1 MKKLGLS
8 IFILALVCVFSFKSY
23 AKENITVVGGIYF
36 HSELSSYGNWYKLKG
51 GINVWRPSN
60 VSYDWGPYRN
70 GRWFSTDDG
79 WYWDSDE
86 DYGYIAYHYGRWLY
100 DDYYGWVW
108 VPGSVWAPAWV
119 DWRYDDDYIGWAPL
133 PPYAEFSIGI
143 GISFTNNFHYGYNY
157 WNFVS
162 YTNFC
167 SPNVYNYFASN
178 KFKYRIY
185 SKTKYRNN
193 YSYNR
198 GRVINRG
205 VDLKYVRERSR
216 GNIVT
221 RDIKRVDNIRDLNK
235 RDKNYV
241 RAYDPSKK
249 RSIVDRNTRSNKSTD
264 ITKNRNN
271 VYRNKI
277 NRDIKPRNNTRNKTD
292 RNYRPKT
299 ENRPKIYRDN
309 RTKINNKPK
318 IEKRN
323 TERPTRE
330 TILKPRRNNQSQ
342 KTNIKRSSPSKSR
355 VNKNRKR

>member
-36 HSELSSYGNWYKLKG
+36 HSELSAYGNWYKLKG

-86 DYGYIAYHYGRWLY
+86 DFGYIAYHYGRWLY

-241 RAYDPSKK
+241 RSYEPFNN
-249 RSIVDRNTRSNKSTD
+249 RNIVDRDKRNDRSKVEPKNR
-264 ITKNRNN
+264 TKNIDGNKISRD
-271 VYRNKI
+271 VRPQKDTRNKI
-277 NRDIKPRNNTRNKTD
+277 
-292 RNYRPKT
+292 YR
-299 ENRPKIYRDN
+299 ENRPKVDYR
-309 RTKINNKPK
+309 PK

-323 TERPTRE
+323 IDRPTRQPE
-330 TILKPRRNNQSQ
+330 LKPRRNNQPQ
-342 KTNIKRSSPSKSR
+342 RPNNNRNTPNKER
-355 VNKNRKR
+355 VKNKRKR

>member
-8 IFILALVCVFSFKSY
+8 IFVLALVSLFSLESN
-23 AKENITVVGGIYF
+23 AKENITVDRGIYF
-36 HSELSSYGNWYKLKG
+36 HSELQSYGNWHKLKG
-51 GINVWRPSN
+51 GINVWRPSS
-60 VSYDWGPYRN
+60 VSYDWQPYKY
-70 GRWFSTDDG
+70 GRWFSTDNG

-86 DYGYIAYHYGRWLY
+86 DFGYITFHYGRWYY

-108 VPGSVWAPAWV
+108 VPGNIWAPAWV
-119 DWRYDDDYIGWAPL
+119 DWRYDNDYIGWAPL

-162 YTNFC
+162 YNNFC

-178 KFKYRIY
+178 KYKYRIY

-271 VYRNKI
+271 ESY
-277 NRDIKPRNNTRNKTD
+277 KPGRYGSEKTSCLC
-292 RNYRPKT
+292 Y
-299 ENRPKIYRDN
+299 
-309 RTKINNKPK
+309 
-318 IEKRN
+318 
-323 TERPTRE
+323 
-330 TILKPRRNNQSQ
+330 
-342 KTNIKRSSPSKSR
+342 
-355 VNKNRKR
+355 NKNAYSTAISEFLQRT

>member
-86 DYGYIAYHYGRWLY
+86 DFGYIAYHYGRWLY

-241 RAYDPSKK
+241 RSYEPFNN
-249 RSIVDRNTRSNKSTD
+249 RNIVDRDKRNDRSKVEPKNR
-264 ITKNRNN
+264 TKNIDGNKISRD
-271 VYRNKI
+271 VRPQKDTRNKI
-277 NRDIKPRNNTRNKTD
+277 
-292 RNYRPKT
+292 YR
-299 ENRPKIYRDN
+299 ENRPKVDYR
-309 RTKINNKPK
+309 PK

-323 TERPTRE
+323 IDRPTRQPE
-330 TILKPRRNNQSQ
+330 LKPRRNNQPQ
-342 KTNIKRSSPSKSR
+342 RPNNNRNTPNKER
-355 VNKNRKR
+355 VKNKRKR

>member
-8 IFILALVCVFSFKSY
+8 IFVLALVSLFSLESN
-23 AKENITVVGGIYF
+23 AKENITVDRGIYF
-36 HSELSSYGNWYKLKG
+36 HSELQSYGNWHKLKG
-51 GINVWRPSN
+51 GINVWRPSS
-60 VSYDWGPYRN
+60 VSYDWQPYKY
-70 GRWFSTDDG
+70 GRWFSTDNG

-86 DYGYIAYHYGRWLY
+86 DFGYITFHYGRWYY

-108 VPGSVWAPAWV
+108 VPGNIWAPAWV
-119 DWRYDDDYIGWAPL
+119 DWRYDNDYIGWAPL

-162 YTNFC
+162 YNNFC

-178 KFKYRIY
+178 KYKYRIY

-241 RAYDPSKK
+241 RSYEPFNN
-249 RSIVDRNTRSNKSTD
+249 RNIVDRDKRNDRSKVEPKNR
-264 ITKNRNN
+264 TKNIDGNKISRD
-271 VYRNKI
+271 VRPQKDTRNKI
-277 NRDIKPRNNTRNKTD
+277 
-292 RNYRPKT
+292 YR
-299 ENRPKIYRDN
+299 ENRPKVDYR
-309 RTKINNKPK
+309 PK

-323 TERPTRE
+323 IDRPTRQPE
-330 TILKPRRNNQSQ
+330 LKPRRNNQPQ
-342 KTNIKRSSPSKSR
+342 RPNNNRNTPNKER
-355 VNKNRKR
+355 VKNKRKR

>member
-178 KFKYRIY
+178 KYKYRIY

-193 YSYNR
+193 YSYNM

-241 RAYDPSKK
+241 RSYEPFNN
-249 RSIVDRNTRSNKSTD
+249 RNIVDRDKRNDRSKVEPKNR
-264 ITKNRNN
+264 TKNIDGNKISRD
-271 VYRNKI
+271 VRPQKDTRNKI
-277 NRDIKPRNNTRNKTD
+277 
-292 RNYRPKT
+292 YR
-299 ENRPKIYRDN
+299 ENRPKVDYR
-309 RTKINNKPK
+309 PK

-323 TERPTRE
+323 IDRPTRQPE
-330 TILKPRRNNQSQ
+330 LKPRRNNQPQ
-342 KTNIKRSSPSKSR
+342 RPNNNRNTPNKER
-355 VNKNRKR
+355 VKNKRKR

>member
-8 IFILALVCVFSFKSY
+8 IFVLALVSLFSLESN
-23 AKENITVVGGIYF
+23 AKENITVDRGIYF
-36 HSELSSYGNWYKLKG
+36 HSELQSYGNWHKLKG
-51 GINVWRPSN
+51 GINVWRPSS
-60 VSYDWGPYRN
+60 VSYDWQPYKY
-70 GRWFSTDDG
+70 GRWFSTDNG

-86 DYGYIAYHYGRWLY
+86 DFGYITFHYGRWYY

-108 VPGSVWAPAWV
+108 VPGNIWAPAWV
-119 DWRYDDDYIGWAPL
+119 DWRYDNDYIGWAPL

-162 YTNFC
+162 YNNFC

-178 KFKYRIY
+178 KYKYRIY

-193 YSYNR
+193 YSYNM

-241 RAYDPSKK
+241 RSYEPFNN
-249 RSIVDRNTRSNKSTD
+249 RNIVDRDKRNDRSKVEPKNR
-264 ITKNRNN
+264 TKNIDGNKISRD
-271 VYRNKI
+271 VRPQKDTRNKI
-277 NRDIKPRNNTRNKTD
+277 
-292 RNYRPKT
+292 YR
-299 ENRPKIYRDN
+299 ENRPKVDYR
-309 RTKINNKPK
+309 PK

-323 TERPTRE
+323 IDRPTRQPE
-330 TILKPRRNNQSQ
+330 LKPRRNNQPQ
-342 KTNIKRSSPSKSR
+342 RPNNNRNTPNKER
-355 VNKNRKR
+355 VKNKRKR